1 MLRVAECQ
9 PDLGSICVFHT
20 PIRRSAGPG
29 AWRGCDTPEGY
40 AGGPT
45 VQPVGGLGFWVG
57 RVLQFLASALVGKEC
72 GQLVVCGL
80 WDSAVSRVAASWRIL
95 QDSVTWNSRHCR
107 SSVQPVGGSCR
118 LRIRRIRAS
127 WRILRAG
134 QLVKLGLGDRRGS
147 PRDPPFAGWGGC
159 ASWRIF
165 SDGWWLEG
173 SGKAQPKFWGAAPAD
188 FLYGEKIH
196 GFVCKLTNP
205 IVNRV
210 PPGVKPPLW
219 GLLWKSSSRIGRW
232 TYKRGINP
240 RRLGDWGTL
249 SPGLPKSLHAGL
261 GWP

>member
-1 MLRVAECQ
+1 M
-9 PDLGSICVFHT
+9 
-20 PIRRSAGPG
+20 PG

-45 VQPVGGLGFWVG
+45 VQPVGGLGFGASFAISSQCAGWERVWPVG
-57 RVLQFLASALVGKEC
+57 
-72 GQLVVCGL
+72 GL
-80 WDSAVSRVAASWRIL
+80 RTFDSAVSRVAASWRIL
-95 QDSVTWNSRHCR
+95 QRLVNSVTWNCR

-134 QLVKLGLGDRRGS
+134 QLVKVGLGDRLGS

-165 SDGWWLEG
+165 LDSWWLEG
-173 SGKAQPKFWGAAPAD
+173 SGKAQQKLWGDAPAD
-188 FLYGEKIH
+188 FLYGENIH
-196 GFVCKLTNP
+196 GFVCDLTNP

-210 PPGVKPPLW
+210 PPGVKPPLS

-232 TYKRGINP
+232 IYKRGINP

-249 SPGLPKSLHAGL
+249 SPGLPKSLYAGL